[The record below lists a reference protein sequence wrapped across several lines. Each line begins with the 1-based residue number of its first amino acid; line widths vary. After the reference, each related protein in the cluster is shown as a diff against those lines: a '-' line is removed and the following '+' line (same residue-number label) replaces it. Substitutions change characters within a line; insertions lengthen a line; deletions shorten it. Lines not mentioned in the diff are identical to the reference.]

1 MLSHREAKLLLSRAP
16 PLQQGSADHWCIV
29 CIYIYIHADI
39 GWILWMLLSNIFQPC
54 NHMQSMNGS
63 SVPLQDS
70 MILGERREILVLGL
84 ALAAHNSPSAMAY
97 ASVDISVSNPLSS
110 ILPRR
115 RSELSKSIY
124 TNLLTN
130 SYYSPGFAFQ
140 HCAQGWVWIR
150 GASAQLRI
158 SDMIPLNWPATMT
171 ICQLWDSHRR

>member
-1 MLSHREAKLLLSRAP
+1 MH
-16 PLQQGSADHWCIV
+16 
-29 CIYIYIHADI
+29 CIYIYRYRVNSVADAVVKYI
-39 GWILWMLLSNIFQPC
+39 ST
-54 NHMQSMNGS
+54 MQSMNGS

-140 HCAQGWVWIR
+140 HCALGRAWIR
-150 GASAQLRI
+150 GASAQLRV
-158 SDMIPLNWPATMT
+158 SDMIPLN
-171 ICQLWDSHRR
+171 